1 MIENRARLSKVEN
14 ADDDEKVPYNPQLVT
29 VYDLPKEV
37 APAAR
42 LSTRPHRST
51 RRGHHTSL
59 FAQSPPKPTS
69 LSSTP
74 SPSRPGSPRCDLNA
88 RDSGETRRLSEPV
101 RSSKHKRQE
110 YNDYNSMR
118 QCAEQYPS
126 YPTESAR
133 DHSMLPIYNPTVT
146 HSRHDSLN
154 EDGRPEAHAAW
165 ILFYLSVLSPF
176 FTLLVSLY
184 SLLTIICLLILY
196 PISICTTR
204 KSLRR
209 KIISPLSAAFH
220 YQLKLIYSTYDLNSE
235 PRGIVPLIGL
245 FSPVCSIGIAIAA
258 WVAATFWFYAAIL
271 GDPDGTKANDGRA
284 AVLGVRRW
292 WSKWLEKAV
301 SREY

>member
-165 ILFYLSVLSPF
+165 ILVSLMFHPHLHSCSATTDLILVLSLRPF
-176 FTLLVSLY
+176 PILHLASQPLFSLDHHLPSY
-184 SLLTIICLLILY
+184 SLPHFY
-196 PISICTTR
+196 MYNPQ
-204 KSLRR
+204 
-209 KIISPLSAAFH
+209 ISPPEDYQPSERSFSLSAQTH
-220 YQLKLIYSTYDLNSE
+220 ILDLRSKLGASWHRALDWPLLPGMLDRDSNSGLGSCDVLVLRCYS
-235 PRGIVPLIGL
+235 
-245 FSPVCSIGIAIAA
+245 
-258 WVAATFWFYAAIL
+258 
-271 GDPDGTKANDGRA
+271 
-284 AVLGVRRW
+284 RRPGW
-292 WSKWLEKAV
+292 YKSQ
-301 SREY
+301 